1 MKHLNVEVDFSHV
14 MLACF
19 VEVFIVEILLP
30 KIFQVLFQLAI
41 NMVGFGLYFL
51 WGQGR
56 MRITK
61 SLTRRERK

>member
-41 NMVGFGLYFL
+41 NMVGLGLYFL
-51 WGQGR
+51 WGAG
-56 MRITK
+56 
-61 SLTRRERK
+61 